1 MAFSPRFLNRS
12 VDCLYDSFVE
22 SKVTEGRRDPLK
34 KLDTLFSGDYNR
46 SAYVV
51 ALVISSLLL
60 LAIIIFFGSYKRLS
74 RNKLLKGAVWAAY
87 FLPFY
92 IISNTFGLMQS
103 PPYLNEMH
111 AIWAVLLL
119 LIYGSANSTLY
130 SIQDN
135 QQGKSRTLQEIL
147 ILYLAY
153 WLYSLHH
160 HIHEFEYP
168 LLLILVLATIKLGAR
183 LIIMNSRYSPSL
195 GLKRRTKLLAD
206 FMRQEQG
213 MSNETDP
220 VRMRG
225 YKYLVM
231 GEEKAKVTTN
241 GHWDMDHINDRIVTV
256 EKIWD
261 CKNMPLLSDG
271 GDPGGHLKYM
281 CLSFALVKM
290 LVRRFRKYPLYESH
304 LPKTW
309 NFVCDGLLLNDDHER
324 AFQVIEVELSFL
336 YDYFYS
342 LLPVIFSDKKSF
354 FSTIILYLITE
365 ILMLGAS
372 IWIAIRL
379 MSFPVRRMTYR
390 GFIFG
395 LGDLR
400 ICNVFVNWLER
411 CDMNDM
417 QWVNQFC
424 KKPTLDRPT
433 HTHVFGT
440 CVVIGVFVGM
450 QILQL
455 LSVVFSDWTKVWLL
469 CQYVQKPFLQQS
481 KWEGVLGFIC
491 HPPFM
496 RSKHWQRKMGQYFL
510 LSSFSY
516 HRAPCCFLY
525 RAFTGTPRRGQKAS
539 NSVEL
544 STHVKKAIIHTLLN
558 NGQRL
563 TNGVSSLR
571 KNKVLAELSEECIFK
586 SNTYTIL
593 VWHVATSFCVMEHEA
608 NCQEKGKDLGKIE
621 LNRDVATSLSGYCAY
636 LVAFVPSLLPDPPDD
651 TELLFDATI
660 SETRELLKK
669 CRNTEAEL
677 YKKLSNMGSGNIENG
692 KTIVE
697 KGVKLGNQLLSKLPD
712 EGRKWKVLADFWA
725 EMILFLAPSDN
736 EMAHAES
743 LANGG
748 EFITHL
754 WVLLTHAGI
763 LKRNSSQLDEENPS
777 TVSSSQEEAALAS
790 QHME

>member
-1 MAFSPRFLNRS
+1 MAFYPRLLNRS
-12 VDCLYDSFVE
+12 VDCLYDSFGE
-22 SKVTEGRRDPLK
+22 SKLTEGHDPLK
-34 KLDTLFSGDYNR
+34 KLNTLVWGDFNR
-46 SAYVV
+46 PAYVV

-74 RNKLLKGAVWAAY
+74 RNKLLKGALWAAY

-135 QQGKSRTLQEIL
+135 QQGKSRALQEII
-147 ILYLAY
+147 ILYLAC

-160 HIHEFEYP
+160 HRHVFEYP
-168 LLLILVLATIKLGAR
+168 LLLILVLTTIKLGAR

-206 FMRQEQG
+206 YMRQEQG

-220 VRMRG
+220 VRMKG

-309 NFVCDGLLLNDDHER
+309 NFVRDGLFSNDDHER

-354 FSTIILYLITE
+354 LSTIILYLIAE

-372 IWIAIRL
+372 IWIAILL
-379 MSFPVRRMTYR
+379 MSFPVHRMTYR

-395 LGDLR
+395 SRDLR

-433 HTHVFGT
+433 HTHVWGT

-481 KWEGVLGFIC
+481 KWEGVLGFVFR
-491 HPPFM
+491 PPFM
-496 RSKHWQRKMGQYFL
+496 RSKHWRRKMGQYFL
-510 LSSFSY
+510 LSSFNY

-525 RAFTGTPRRGQKAS
+525 RSFTGMPRRGQKAS
-539 NSVEL
+539 SSVEL
-544 STHVKKAIIHTLLN
+544 SPHVKKAVIHTLLN

-571 KNKVLAELSEECIFK
+571 KNKVLAELSGECIFE

-636 LVAFVPSLLPDPPDD
+636 LVAFVPSLLPDPPDN

-677 YKKLSNMGSGNIENG
+677 YKKLSNMGNGNIENG

-697 KGVKLGNQLLSKLPD
+697 KGVKLGNQLLSMLPD

-763 LKRNSSQLDEENPS
+763 LKRNPSQLDEENPS
-777 TVSSSQEEAALAS
+777 AVSSSQEEAALAS
-790 QHME
+790 